1 MTFRCLTNELLCR
14 EIFEVHNKN
23 DEQNTSDVTKMIEV
37 QSETRSVVDDTNDVT
52 QDILL
57 DSNTNSLSGSS
68 FQESEAE
75 TIPAEAE
82 TDLSQIEVSVKK
94 GKNATI

>member
-1 MTFRCLTNELLCR
+1 
-14 EIFEVHNKN
+14 
-23 DEQNTSDVTKMIEV
+23 MIEV
-37 QSETRSVVDDTNDVT
+37 QSETRSVVDDTDDVT

-57 DSNTNSLSGSS
+57 DSSTNTRSGSS

-82 TDLSQIEVSVKK
+82 MIPDLSQIEVSVMK
-94 GKNATI
+94 GKNATNWADCDLRTVDWVPVGLLGYPK